1 MDYFDHDTELTE
13 KNYFDS
19 RVKGRLYVSK
29 RFEDLYSKK
38 KKRFVHKINESEQQE
53 KFVKVRNEIVLSVK
67 HGGRYQLKALV
78 LEDSKEIESLIIQ
91 TFTIA
96 TGNPHQAAFSFKG
109 PEVENLYKFLK
120 GIKELSFENKERFKV
135 DDDRLEQLLLSQ

>member
-1 MDYFDHDTELTE
+1 MDYFDQDIELSE
-13 KNYFDS
+13 KGYFDS
-19 RVKGRLYVSK
+19 RVKCRLYVSK

-53 KFVKVRNEIVLSVK
+53 KFVKVKNEFVLAVK

-78 LEDSKEIESLIIQ
+78 IEDSKGIESLIIQ

-96 TGNPHQAAFSFKG
+96 TGNP
-109 PEVENLYKFLK
+109 
-120 GIKELSFENKERFKV
+120 
-135 DDDRLEQLLLSQ
+135 

>member
-96 TGNPHQAAFSFKG
+96 TGNPHQALHLRGGNRS
-109 PEVENLYKFLK
+109 
-120 GIKELSFENKERFKV
+120 
-135 DDDRLEQLLLSQ
+135 